1 MTESET
7 AIGCSVECE
16 QGYRVTNVVND
27 DGVTYTTCTPEDEV
41 DFECPGAIEFGCPVA
56 DPDVFDVACN
66 CEGEMWIDSTC
77 TKAFLCSGPQLE
89 SGENPGIP
97 LPNTCL
103 RFLFFSKKIPNRAK
117 QLSSRQFC
125 KPFKLVFLLISVS
138 RKREII

>member
-16 QGYRVTNVVND
+16 QGYRVTNVLKD

-66 CEGEMWIDSTC
+66 CEGEIWIDSTC
-77 TKAFLCSGPQLE
+77 TKAFLCTGPQLE

-103 RFLFFSKKIPNRAK
+103 RFFFKQIPIVNFGN
-117 QLSSRQFC
+117 LLNF
-125 KPFKLVFLLISVS
+125 FLHISVC
-138 RKREII
+138 RKSEII